1 MFDLFIKQI
10 DKIKETVKNLEVSYG
25 KEISPE
31 TLMIQIGLLE
41 DINKIIEQQITTL
54 KDQSTNIIVNSKQP
68 N

>member
-1 MFDLFIKQI
+1 MFDLFMQQI
-10 DKIKETVKNLEVSYG
+10 DKIKETVKNLEAVHG

-41 DINKIIEQQITTL
+41 DIQKVIEQQVDTL
-54 KDQSTNIIVNSKQP
+54 KEQSTNIIVNAEP

>member
-1 MFDLFIKQI
+1 MFDLFIQQI
-10 DKIKETVKNLEVSYG
+10 DKIKETVKNLEAVHG

-41 DINKIIEQQITTL
+41 DIQKVIEQQVDTL
-54 KDQSTNIIVNSKQP
+54 KEQSTNIIVSAEP

>member
-1 MFDLFIKQI
+1 MFDLFIQQI
-10 DKIKETVKNLEVSYG
+10 DKIKETVKNLEAVHG

-41 DINKIIEQQITTL
+41 DIQRVIEQQVDTL
-54 KDQSTNIIVNSKQP
+54 KEQSTNIIVNAEP

>member
-1 MFDLFIKQI
+1 MFDLFIQQI
-10 DKIKETVKNLEVSYG
+10 DKIKETVKNLEAVHG

-41 DINKIIEQQITTL
+41 DIQKVIEQQVDTL
-54 KDQSTNIIVNSKQP
+54 KEQSTNIIVNAEP